1 MSHIRW
7 PFNFTITM
15 ISYQKNFR
23 LTLKFEPFKVKWD
36 QKVKLIGNNPS
47 HEMVNSFNNENNF
60 SNTVLWISSFWRKGI
75 KVHLALIIRQSNVS
89 PPIVQSGLI
98 VSLLTLE
105 DMLEV
110 CDLSFF
116 HIFASLFLVLSFSLF
131 CLFQDY
137 SDIIILDRF
146 TSDITG

>member
-1 MSHIRW
+1 MSHIIW
-7 PFNFTITM
+7 PFYF
-15 ISYQKNFR
+15 
-23 LTLKFEPFKVKWD
+23 LTLIISEKFHIDPENLTPWVVWG
-36 QKVKLIGNNPS
+36 QGVKLSRNNPS
-47 HEMVNSFNNENNF
+47 HELVSSLKNKNNF
-60 SNTVLWISSFWRKGI
+60 FNTVLWISSFWRKGI

-116 HIFASLFLVLSFSLF
+116 TFLHPYFSPVIFSVLPFSRLFWHYHSGPVH
-131 CLFQDY
+131 
-137 SDIIILDRF
+137 
-146 TSDITG
+146 